1 MKNRTRNCKNSIK
14 NKKIECGKETTEVL
28 KSELR
33 YIQEKFR
40 VKRIGLFGSYVRG
53 EQTKK
58 SDIDIL
64 VEFQTAT
71 YDNFINLAFFLEN
84 LFGKE
89 VDVVTTKSVSPYLA
103 PFIKREVVWCE

>member
-1 MKNRTRNCKNSIK
+1 MKNITKNGKNSIK
-14 NKKIECGKETTEVL
+14 NKKIESRKEAIEIL
-28 KSELR
+28 KSELHYLR
-33 YIQEKFR
+33 EKFR
-40 VKRIGLFGSYVRG
+40 VKRIGLFGSYARG
-53 EQTKK
+53 DHTKK

-89 VDVVTTKSVSPYLA
+89 VDLVTTKSMSPYLA